1 MNIDGTV
8 AAYRFP
14 YLLAGDSLVFK
25 QESKYYEFFY
35 KDLTSGLHYV
45 PVKSDL
51 SDLVKKIMWAKEND
65 EDGLRIVKSA
75 RQFARDNL
83 LPRDILCYY
92 TVLFHVWEK
101 ILFYMFSFLRY
112 ISLSNNTIFI
122 FQEWSKRL
130 KSKVEVL
137 NNMEEVP
144 QPSHSCQCHFINSK
158 KNLLRDEL

>member
-35 KDLTSGLHYV
+35 KDLVPGLHYV

-51 SDLVKKIMWAKEND
+51 SDLVDKINWAKEHD
-65 EDGLRIVKSA
+65 EDGLKIVKHA

-92 TVLFHVWEK
+92 TVLFHVCMCV
-101 ILFYMFSFLRY
+101 Y
-112 ISLSNNTIFI
+112 
-122 FQEWSKRL
+122 
-130 KSKVEVL
+130 V
-137 NNMEEVP
+137 
-144 QPSHSCQCHFINSK
+144 
-158 KNLLRDEL
+158 